1 MYHIYFQLSMDD
13 LRFSGDFSSDFSVS
27 HKNSGCR
34 TIRAAAF
41 FDNNDDLPDS
51 YCQTTA
57 QDPPITPFPVV
68 FSCVFD
74 FPVLE

>member
-1 MYHIYFQLSMDD
+1 MDD
-13 LRFSGDFSSDFSVS
+13 LLFSGDFSSDFSVS

-51 YCQTTA
+51 YRQTPA
-57 QDPPITPFPVV
+57 QDPPINPLPCSF
-68 FSCVFD
+68 FLRF
-74 FPVLE
+74 